1 MQFDTIG
8 EDTDECLICF
18 ENNIV
23 DGDTVIEIMEIDE
36 IPNLVKP
43 CACRFQSHQLCIT
56 AWLAI
61 KPACPFCGTSQY
73 FEIEDLVFPTN
84 LVQVKTKWCNEERRV
99 RGLLF
104 YACGF
109 FLIVIF
115 FIIIS
120 S

>member
-1 MQFDTIG
+1 MQFDMIG
-8 EDTDECLICF
+8 GDADECLICF
-18 ENNIV
+18 ENDVV
-23 DGDTVIEIMEIDE
+23 DGDTIIEIMEIDE

-43 CACRFQSHQLCIT
+43 CACRFHSHQLCIT

-73 FEIEDLVFPTN
+73 FEIEEAEPPTDLVR
-84 LVQVKTKWCNEERRV
+84 VKTKCCDEGSGAW
-99 RGLLF
+99 GLLF
-104 YACGF
+104 YACGI
-109 FLIVIF
+109 FLIILF